1 MKLLT
6 WFLYGHSPL
15 AYFSTFNTSIIT
27 SHSQSE
33 KTATGK
39 KKPQPTSYAIAQ
51 LLWQLGQTPFVK
63 SIISLEMQQL
73 SSFEIHYIIIIVS
86 RLQVDFHHRI
96 YYLNHTKPSASNTS
110 TQCLSNITPSV
121 PLFSG
126 TTPIGVISVFSLS
139 QFLLHIACRWQ

>member
-39 KKPQPTSYAIAQ
+39 KKPQPTFYAIAQ
-51 LLWQLGQTPFVK
+51 LLWQLGQTPFLNVLFRWK
-63 SIISLEMQQL
+63 CNNYHSSRFTISL
-73 SSFEIHYIIIIVS
+73 IVS
-86 RLQVDFHHRI
+86 RLQVNFHHRI
-96 YYLNHTKPSASNTS
+96 YLNHTKPSAPNTT
-110 TQCLSNITPSV
+110 TQCLSNSTI
-121 PLFSG
+121 FSG
-126 TTPIGVISVFSLS
+126 TTPRGVDSVFSLS
-139 QFLLHIACRWQ
+139 QFLLHIAWWQLISL